1 MGLEAGD
8 NKRRHAI
15 ESRSLGARAVQLPG
29 AIPSTPARTRFSRP
43 LSASK
48 TWLQIVGLTMAL
60 GLDDGFSEPVFAL
73 AFVVSCIVRLL
84 LRCGCARSAAPSH
97 AAVAAC
103 R

>member
-1 MGLEAGD
+1 
-8 NKRRHAI
+8 
-15 ESRSLGARAVQLPG
+15 
-29 AIPSTPARTRFSRP
+29 
-43 LSASK
+43 
-48 TWLQIVGLTMAL
+48 MAL